1 VATKV
6 KHPPPALPTIE
17 SVRGWAGELGVV
29 AERIGKRFARSEPRR
44 RAGEYLRGLLSTVER
59 KNGWQLAE
67 HAGDD
72 RPYGVQHLLSRADW
86 DADSVRDDLRAYVV
100 EHLGHPDGVLIVDE
114 TGFLKKG
121 TKSAGVR
128 RQYSGTAGRI
138 ENCQIGVFLAYA
150 TPGGRAFLD
159 RELYLPEEW
168 AHDADRREAAGVPQE
183 VRFAPK
189 TAQARRMIERAL
201 DAGVPAAWVAADAVY
216 GSDYKFRSAIE
227 RRGLGYAVGVR
238 SDQSVCVGFR
248 QVRVAKLL
256 AEAPPEAW
264 RRLSCGAGSKG
275 PRVFDWAI
283 HPVHSPEPEEYARWL
298 LVRRD
303 VDDPKEVTYLLCGG
317 PPGTTIERL
326 VAVAGTRWAIEE
338 CFALAKGDC
347 GLDHYEVR
355 SWTGWYRHVTLALFA
370 HAALTVIRAKAEGPR
385 RRPSK
390 GGLG

>member
-1 VATKV
+1 VATKA
-6 KHPPPALPTIE
+6 KQPQSLPTIE
-17 SVRGWAGELGVV
+17 SVRGWAVALDAV
-29 AERIGKRFARSEPRR
+29 AERLGRHFARSEPRR
-44 RAGEYLRGLLSTVER
+44 RAGQYLRGLLSAVER

-86 DADSVRDDLRAYVV
+86 DPGAVRDDLRAYVAG
-100 EHLGHPDGVLIVDE
+100 HLGHPDGVLIVDE

-121 TKSAGVR
+121 ARGVGVR
-128 RQYSGTAGRI
+128 RRYSGTAGRI

-150 TPGGRAFLD
+150 TPRGRAFLD

-168 AHDADRREAAGVPQE
+168 AADADRREAAGAPRA

-189 TAQARRMIERAL
+189 TAQARRMVERAL
-201 DAGVPAAWVAADAVY
+201 DARVPAAWVTADAVY

-227 RRGLGYAVGVR
+227 RRGLGYVVGVR
-238 SDQSVCVGFR
+238 SDQSACVGFR
-248 QVRVAKLL
+248 QMRVAKLL
-256 AEAPPEAW
+256 AEAPAGAW
-264 RRLSCGAGSKG
+264 RRLSCGDGSKG
-275 PRVFDWAI
+275 PRAFGWAI
-283 HPVHSPEPEEYARWL
+283 HPINSPEPGEYARWL

-303 VDDPKEVTYLLCGG
+303 VDDPEELAYFLCGG
-317 PPGTTIERL
+317 PPGTTIEGL
-326 VAVAGTRWAIEE
+326 VAVAGSRWAIEG

-355 SWTGWYRHVTLALFA
+355 SWTGWYRHVTLSLFA
-370 HAALTVIRAKAEGPR
+370 HAALTVIRARAAGPQ